1 MSDINQQM
9 PRAGSGKSGSR
20 LGFLRTKKVLAVLS
34 LLVVVAVILIGMFL
48 SRVGSD
54 HRSLQDLR
62 KALGASNVFASH
74 PQNNST
80 NQSTP
85 AEEGKGSIAQ
95 PTPADSPHS
104 STDVPVATA
113 PADRRRFPGSI
124 ANGTALRIMPLG
136 ASTVRGEHSPGNT
149 GFRKPLRDA
158 LVALKVPV
166 NMVGSQKVGD
176 FPDNDV
182 EAYLGVRVSQIH
194 ERSKPAVQKY
204 KPNVFL
210 INAGINNALL
220 KTELDT
226 AGQDMDKFIRY
237 LLATSPRALVVLSTL
252 TPSRIPHCE
261 PLIQDINQQFMD
273 VYARLQKEGLPVVVA
288 DVHYS
293 GKEPDALKLSDITDD
308 GTHPTHDG
316 YEQIARIYTRAIQR
330 ADASDFLQVPVPIAG
345 VPDDGAAPA
354 AGAKTSAPKSA
365 RHSAAHEH
373 RRRFLHMKRDLC
385 LTSNPGLFGN
395 P

>member
-1 MSDINQQM
+1 MQK
-9 PRAGSGKSGSR
+9 AGSGKSGSR

-48 SRVGSD
+48 SRLESD
-54 HRSLQDLR
+54 GRTGLQETFH
-62 KALGASNVFASH
+62 KALGASNVFANH
-74 PQNNST
+74 HQNSNNNDNNN
-80 NQSTP
+80 NQSQ
-85 AEEGKGSIAQ
+85 AAEGKG
-95 PTPADSPHS
+95 PS
-104 STDVPVATA
+104 STQLPSDSSSPNGTDSHGAATT
-113 PADRRRFPGSI
+113 DDKRQFPGSI

-136 ASTVRGEHSPGNT
+136 ASTVRGEHSPGNA

-176 FPDNDV
+176 FADNDV
-182 EAYLGVRVSQIH
+182 EAYLGLRVSQIH
-194 ERSKPAVQKY
+194 ERSKPAVQKW

-226 AGQDMDKFIRY
+226 AGADMDKFVRD
-237 LLATSPRALVVLSTL
+237 LLTASPRALVVLSTL

-261 PLIQDINQQFMD
+261 PLIQDINRQFMD
-273 VYARLQKEGLPVVVA
+273 VHARFQKEGLPVVVA
-288 DVHYS
+288 DVHYD
-293 GKEPDALKLSDITDD
+293 GPEPDALQLSDITDD

-316 YEQIARIYTRAIQR
+316 YEQIARIYARAIQR
-330 ADASDFLQVPVPIAG
+330 ADSSKFLQVPVPLAG

-354 AGAKTSAPKSA
+354 ATSASKSTR
-365 RHSAAHEH
+365 RHNTAAHNEH
-373 RRRFLHMKRDLC
+373 IRRFLHMKRDLC
-385 LTSNPGLFGN
+385 ITSNPGLFGN

>member
-1 MSDINQQM
+1 MSGFNQEM
-9 PRAGSGKSGSR
+9 PKGGGGKSGSR
-20 LGFLRTKKVLAVLS
+20 FGFLRTKKVLAVLS
-34 LLVVVAVILIGMFL
+34 LLVVIAVVLIGTFL
-48 SRVGSD
+48 TRLESD
-54 HRSLQDLR
+54 QTSLQAIH

-74 PQNNST
+74 HSNNN
-80 NQSTP
+80 NQSQS
-85 AEEGKGSIAQ
+85 AEDGKGSSAPLPQ
-95 PTPADSPHS
+95 GSQNKTDPQATTPADK
-104 STDVPVATA
+104 
-113 PADRRRFPGSI
+113 RQFPGSI

-204 KPNVFL
+204 KPNVFI
-210 INAGINNALL
+210 INAGINNALMNF
-220 KTELDT
+220 EMDS
-226 AGQDMDKFIRY
+226 AGQDMDKFIRD

-261 PLIQDINQQFMD
+261 PLIQDINRQFMD
-273 VYARLQKEGLPVVVA
+273 LYNRLKKEGLPIVVA
-288 DVHYS
+288 DVHYD
-293 GKEPDALKLSDITDD
+293 GQEPDALQISDITDD
-308 GTHPTHDG
+308 GTHPTGEG
-316 YEQIARIYTRAIQR
+316 YERMARIYTKAIKR

-345 VPDDGAAPA
+345 VPDNGVSPA
-354 AGAKTSAPKSA
+354 ATGSSSAPKLA
-365 RHSAAHEH
+365 RDVAAHEH
-373 RRRFLHMKRDLC
+373 RRRFLHMKRELC
-385 LTSNPGLFGN
+385 ITSNPNLWGKV
-395 P
+395 